1 MADFKF
7 HGRPELAGPL
17 SALLLQAWQDSAGDA
32 PKPDLILPVPLS
44 PARLAERGYN
54 QAWELARRL
63 ASALGRPAIASGLV
77 RVVETERQAELTR
90 EERLKNL
97 RAAFMV
103 EPGLRSRLAGA
114 HLALVDDVMTT
125 GATAREVV
133 ATLLRAGAG
142 RVDLWVVARTPAP

>member
-1 MADFKF
+1 MEDFKF

-17 SALLLQAWQDSAGDA
+17 SALLLQAWQDSAGDS

-77 RVVETERQAELTR
+77 RVVETERQAALTR

-103 EPGLRSRLAGA
+103 EPALRSRLAGA

-125 GATAREVV
+125 GATLHAAAKALRKAGVAHVEAWVCARV
-133 ATLLRAGAG
+133 
-142 RVDLWVVARTPAP
+142 P